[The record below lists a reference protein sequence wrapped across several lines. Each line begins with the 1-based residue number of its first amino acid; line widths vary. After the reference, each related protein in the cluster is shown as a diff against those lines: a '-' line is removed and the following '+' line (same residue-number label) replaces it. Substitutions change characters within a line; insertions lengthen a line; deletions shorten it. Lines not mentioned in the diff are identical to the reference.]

1 MIILNVILAIV
12 GALVAIAVV
21 ILVHEW
27 GHFIVAR
34 LCGVH
39 VERFSIG
46 FGRAIVKRTGKNG
59 TEYKVGWVPFGGF
72 VKMSG
77 DDPERLDTVKD
88 PAHAYFNKPIYQRLC
103 IVSAGVVMNFV
114 LSFVLYAIIF
124 GVGYDAGKPIVGQVA
139 KPSIAQKAGL
149 HAGDEFIQV
158 DGVNVQGWQRIIMGL
173 AMHIGDNQPLKMT
186 VKNTKGQTKIV
197 AFDLKNWR
205 LIGVKPQLFPS
216 LGFVPQLPPK
226 KHRVQYAW
234 YKAPLPAIQQVGL
247 LIKFNAV
254 ILWKMITQKLSLK
267 SLGGP
272 ISIFT
277 TAGKAS
283 LAGVISYMSFISYLS
298 VTLGFI
304 NMIPIPVLDGGHFFF
319 LLLEGVRG
327 KPISNR
333 CYFLAF
339 RIGLVVILL
348 VMFQAVLNDVQRF
361 F

>member
-1 MIILNVILAIV
+1 MIILNVILAIF
-12 GALVAIAVV
+12 GALVAIAIV

-27 GHFIVAR
+27 GHFVVAR

-39 VERFSIG
+39 VEKFSIG
-46 FGRAIVKRTGKNG
+46 FGRAIVKIKGKHG
-59 TEYKVGWVPFGGF
+59 TEYKIGWVPFGGF
-72 VKMSG
+72 VKMLG

-88 PAHAYFNKPIYQRLC
+88 PNKAYFNKPIYQRLC
-103 IVSAGVVMNFV
+103 IVSAGVAMNFV
-114 LSFVLYAIIF
+114 LACVLYTVIF
-124 GVGYDAGKPIVGQVA
+124 CVGYDASKPIVGQVA

-149 HAGDEFIQV
+149 QSGDEFIRV
-158 DGVNVQGWQRIIMGL
+158 EGVKTEGWQRVIMGL
-173 AMHIGDNQPLKMT
+173 AMSIGDKQPLQMT
-186 VKNTKGQTKIV
+186 VKNTQGQTKV
-197 AFDLKNWR
+197 LAFDLKNWR
-205 LIGVKPQLFPS
+205 LIGVKPQLFQS
-216 LGFVPQLPPK
+216 LGFVPQQPAQK
-226 KHRVQYAW
+226 QRVQYAW

-283 LAGVISYMSFISYLS
+283 LAGVISYLSFIAYLS

-304 NMIPIPVLDGGHFFF
+304 NILPIPMLDGGHFMF
-319 LLLEGVRG
+319 LLLEGVRR

-333 CYFLAF
+333 VYFLAF
-339 RIGLVVILL
+339 RVGLVVILL
-348 VMFQAVLNDVQRF
+348 VMFQAILNDVQRF